1 MRKRLTLVL
10 GLAILTAIVPATT
23 TSADTSVETGDP
35 LDAIDCLVDVIGP
48 PPVPSS
54 SGICG
59 GGGGGDLP
67 ADANVDVSDCVQ
79 SCNVREI
86 VRLDV
91 IPGLIPVDVPRVFSV
106 ECVVESGDTQVTT
119 GETLLNTEPRCP
131 IAGFDTG
138 TTTGFG
144 GFTEEVPVPDDVDTV
159 PTLTVTT
166 GICEVTVEASTVGPG
181 GETTQPAPC
190 VGT

>member
-10 GLAILTAIVPATT
+10 GLAMLTAIVPATT

-86 VRLDV
+86 VRLDPIIDPV
-91 IPGLIPVDVPRVFSV
+91 PVDVPTFYSV
-106 ECVVESGDTQVTT
+106 ECFVESGDTRVTT
-119 GETLLNTEPRCP
+119 NETLLNTEPRCP
-131 IAGFDTG
+131 IVGFDTG

-144 GFTEEVPVPDDVDTV
+144 GFTQEVPDLDEVRT
-159 PTLTVTT
+159 PTLTTVTT

-181 GETTQPAPC
+181 GQTTQPAPC